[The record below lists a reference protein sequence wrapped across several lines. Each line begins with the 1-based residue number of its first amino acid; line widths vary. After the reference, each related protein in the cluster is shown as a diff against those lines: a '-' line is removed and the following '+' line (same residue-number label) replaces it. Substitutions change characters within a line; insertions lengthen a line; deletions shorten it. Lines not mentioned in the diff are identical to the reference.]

1 MKDKYTHIFEPLTV
15 RTMTIKNRICMMPMG
30 TNYGEQNGEMSF
42 LHIDYY
48 RQRAKGGTGL
58 LIVENANVD
67 FPQGS
72 NGTTQLRI
80 DHDNYLPRLYKFCED
95 MHRYGTKVSIQIN
108 HAGASAMSS
117 RIGGL
122 QPVSASNIPSKT
134 GGATPRPLTKDEI
147 LAIVKK
153 YGEAA
158 KRAQTAGFD
167 AVEIHAGH
175 SYLISQFLSPVY
187 NDRTDEFGGSIEN
200 RTRFCRM
207 IIDEVRSQ
215 IGPHMPIML
224 RLSADEFVKGGN
236 TLEDTLKYLEKGGRL
251 SKAAAFV
258 GTMLDIKPI
267 LTIEHGLVESLDKLR
282 GKKKLLDKLIAK
294 IQDDSDFDAENPKF
308 LIVQSD
314 EDKGQEV
321 CEKLRDEYGED
332 CIEMYGEFGPLIGT
346 HVGRGAIAIL
356 VKIVTE

>member
-1 MKDKYTHIFEPLTV
+1 MADIKIIVDSGSDIPQDIADKYNIGV
-15 RTMTIKNRICMMPMG
+15 I
-30 TNYGEQNGEMSF
+30 SF
-42 LHIDYY
+42 LSIFGTEQYVQRTEITNEQFFDKLEEYDGIPTTSQTPFGDMLDYFKRQCEEHESVIYFALSSAASGQYQTANLVKSEIEEENPNADFHI
-48 RQRAKGGTGL
+48 
-58 LIVENANVD
+58 VD
-67 FPQGS
+67 
-72 NGTTQLRI
+72 TQKFS
-80 DHDNYLPRLYKFCED
+80 LY
-95 MHRYGTKVSIQIN
+95 I
-108 HAGASAMSS
+108 
-117 RIGGL
+117 
-122 QPVSASNIPSKT
+122 
-134 GGATPRPLTKDEI
+134 
-147 LAIVKK
+147 
-153 YGEAA
+153 
-158 KRAQTAGFD
+158 AQTAVHAAQMAKDGKSVD
-167 AVEIHAGH
+167 EIITECEKYIKTWRC
-175 SYLISQFLSPVY
+175 YLLV
-187 NDRTDEFGGSIEN
+187 
-200 RTRFCRM
+200 
-207 IIDEVRSQ
+207 
-215 IGPHMPIML
+215 
-224 RLSADEFVKGGN
+224 
-236 TLEDTLKYLEKGGRL
+236 DTLKYLEKGGRL

>member
-1 MKDKYTHIFEPLTV
+1 MRRKAKDGKSV
-15 RTMTIKNRICMMPMG
+15 
-30 TNYGEQNGEMSF
+30 
-42 LHIDYY
+42 
-48 RQRAKGGTGL
+48 
-58 LIVENANVD
+58 
-67 FPQGS
+67 
-72 NGTTQLRI
+72 
-80 DHDNYLPRLYKFCED
+80 
-95 MHRYGTKVSIQIN
+95 
-108 HAGASAMSS
+108 
-117 RIGGL
+117 
-122 QPVSASNIPSKT
+122 
-134 GGATPRPLTKDEI
+134 DEI
-147 LAIVKK
+147 ITECEK
-153 YGEAA
+153 YI
-158 KRAQTAGFD
+158 KTWRC
-167 AVEIHAGH
+167 
-175 SYLISQFLSPVY
+175 YLLV
-187 NDRTDEFGGSIEN
+187 
-200 RTRFCRM
+200 
-207 IIDEVRSQ
+207 
-215 IGPHMPIML
+215 
-224 RLSADEFVKGGN
+224 
-236 TLEDTLKYLEKGGRL
+236 DTLKYLEKGGRL

>member
-1 MKDKYTHIFEPLTV
+1 MADIKIIVDSGSDIPQDIADKYNIGV
-15 RTMTIKNRICMMPMG
+15 I
-30 TNYGEQNGEMSF
+30 SF
-42 LHIDYY
+42 LSIFGTEQYVQRTEITNEQFFDKLDEYDGIPTTSQTPFGDMLDYFKQKCEEHESVIYFALSSAASGQYQTANLVKSEIEEENPNADFHI
-48 RQRAKGGTGL
+48 
-58 LIVENANVD
+58 VD
-67 FPQGS
+67 SQKFS
-72 NGTTQLRI
+72 
-80 DHDNYLPRLYKFCED
+80 LY
-95 MHRYGTKVSIQIN
+95 I
-108 HAGASAMSS
+108 
-117 RIGGL
+117 
-122 QPVSASNIPSKT
+122 
-134 GGATPRPLTKDEI
+134 
-147 LAIVKK
+147 
-153 YGEAA
+153 
-158 KRAQTAGFD
+158 AQTAVHAAQMAKDGKSVD
-167 AVEIHAGH
+167 EIITECEKYIKTWRC
-175 SYLISQFLSPVY
+175 YLLV
-187 NDRTDEFGGSIEN
+187 
-200 RTRFCRM
+200 
-207 IIDEVRSQ
+207 
-215 IGPHMPIML
+215 
-224 RLSADEFVKGGN
+224 
-236 TLEDTLKYLEKGGRL
+236 DTLKYLEKGGRL

>member
-1 MKDKYTHIFEPLTV
+1 MADIKIIVDSGSDIPQDIADKYNIGV
-15 RTMTIKNRICMMPMG
+15 I
-30 TNYGEQNGEMSF
+30 SF
-42 LHIDYY
+42 LSIFGTEQYVQRTEITNEQFFDKLEEYDGIPTTSQTPLGDMLDYFKQQCEEHESVIYFALSSAASGQYQTANLVKSEIEEENPNADFHI
-48 RQRAKGGTGL
+48 
-58 LIVENANVD
+58 VD
-67 FPQGS
+67 
-72 NGTTQLRI
+72 TQKFS
-80 DHDNYLPRLYKFCED
+80 LY
-95 MHRYGTKVSIQIN
+95 I
-108 HAGASAMSS
+108 
-117 RIGGL
+117 
-122 QPVSASNIPSKT
+122 
-134 GGATPRPLTKDEI
+134 
-147 LAIVKK
+147 
-153 YGEAA
+153 
-158 KRAQTAGFD
+158 AQTAVHAAQMAKDGKSVD
-167 AVEIHAGH
+167 EIITECEKYIKTWRC
-175 SYLISQFLSPVY
+175 YLLV
-187 NDRTDEFGGSIEN
+187 
-200 RTRFCRM
+200 
-207 IIDEVRSQ
+207 
-215 IGPHMPIML
+215 
-224 RLSADEFVKGGN
+224 
-236 TLEDTLKYLEKGGRL
+236 DTLKYLEKGGRL

>member
-1 MKDKYTHIFEPLTV
+1 MADIKIIVDSGSDIPQDIADKYNIGV
-15 RTMTIKNRICMMPMG
+15 I
-30 TNYGEQNGEMSF
+30 SF
-42 LHIDYY
+42 LSIFGTEQYVQRTEITNEQFFDKLEEYDGIPTTSQTPIGDMLDYFKQQCEEHESVIYFALSSAASGQYQTANLVKSEIEEENPNADFHI
-48 RQRAKGGTGL
+48 
-58 LIVENANVD
+58 VD
-67 FPQGS
+67 
-72 NGTTQLRI
+72 TQKFS
-80 DHDNYLPRLYKFCED
+80 LY
-95 MHRYGTKVSIQIN
+95 I
-108 HAGASAMSS
+108 
-117 RIGGL
+117 
-122 QPVSASNIPSKT
+122 
-134 GGATPRPLTKDEI
+134 
-147 LAIVKK
+147 
-153 YGEAA
+153 
-158 KRAQTAGFD
+158 AQTAVHAAQMAKDGKSVD
-167 AVEIHAGH
+167 EIITECEKYIKTWRC
-175 SYLISQFLSPVY
+175 YLLV
-187 NDRTDEFGGSIEN
+187 
-200 RTRFCRM
+200 
-207 IIDEVRSQ
+207 
-215 IGPHMPIML
+215 
-224 RLSADEFVKGGN
+224 
-236 TLEDTLKYLEKGGRL
+236 DTLKYLEKGGRL

>member
-1 MKDKYTHIFEPLTV
+1 MADIKIIVDSGSDIPQDIADKYNIGV
-15 RTMTIKNRICMMPMG
+15 I
-30 TNYGEQNGEMSF
+30 SF
-42 LHIDYY
+42 LSIFGTEQYVQRTEITNEQFFDKLEEYDGIPTTPQTPFGDMLDQFKQQCEEHESVIYFALSSAASGQYQTANLVKSEIEEENPNADFHI
-48 RQRAKGGTGL
+48 
-58 LIVENANVD
+58 VD
-67 FPQGS
+67 
-72 NGTTQLRI
+72 TQKFS
-80 DHDNYLPRLYKFCED
+80 LY
-95 MHRYGTKVSIQIN
+95 I
-108 HAGASAMSS
+108 
-117 RIGGL
+117 
-122 QPVSASNIPSKT
+122 
-134 GGATPRPLTKDEI
+134 
-147 LAIVKK
+147 
-153 YGEAA
+153 
-158 KRAQTAGFD
+158 AQTA
-167 AVEIHAGH
+167 VHAAQMAKDGK
-175 SYLISQFLSPVY
+175 
-187 NDRTDEFGGSIEN
+187 
-200 RTRFCRM
+200 
-207 IIDEVRSQ
+207 
-215 IGPHMPIML
+215 
-224 RLSADEFVKGGN
+224 SADEIITECEKYIKTWRCYLSV
-236 TLEDTLKYLEKGGRL
+236 DTLKYLEKGGRL